1 MNNEE
6 KFNTMIYM
14 QNDFNTLIINYIK
27 ILKEYHETGSRDSA
41 FLKDAVDSI
50 LGIQAV
56 LEVYARDKEI
66 HPEYAIEKLSF
77 TKRYI
82 EGAIDYYKSVLE
94 QRKDKNGE
102 NK

>member
-6 KFNTMIYM
+6 MNTYISM
-14 QNDFNTLIINYIK
+14 QNDFHDLIENYLEI
-27 ILKEYHETGSRDSA
+27 IKEYHETGSRDSA

-56 LEVYARDKEI
+56 VEVYVRDKEI

-82 EGAIDYYKSVLE
+82 EGAIDYYESVLE
-94 QRKDKNGE
+94 QRKGKNENDK
-102 NK
+102 

>member
-6 KFNTMIYM
+6 MNTYISM

-50 LGIQAV
+50 LGIQAA
-56 LEVYARDKEI
+56 LEVYARDKKI
-66 HPEYAIEKLSF
+66 QPEYAIEKLSF

-82 EGAIDYYKSVLE
+82 EGAIDYYESVLE
-94 QRKDKNGE
+94 QRKVKNEE

>member
-1 MNNEE
+1 MSNEE
-6 KFNTMIYM
+6 MNTYISM
-14 QNDFNTLIINYIK
+14 QNDFHNLIENYLEVI
-27 ILKEYHETGSRDSA
+27 KEYHETGSRDSA

-56 LEVYARDKEI
+56 LEVYVEDKEI

-77 TKRYI
+77 TKNYI

>member
-1 MNNEE
+1 MSNED
-6 KFNTMIYM
+6 FNTYIYM
-14 QNDFNTLIINYIK
+14 QNDFHDLIVNYLEI
-27 ILKEYHETGSRDSA
+27 IKEYHETRSRDSA

-66 HPEYAIEKLSF
+66 QPEYAIEKLSF

>member
-1 MNNEE
+1 MSNEE
-6 KFNTMIYM
+6 MNTYISMR
-14 QNDFNTLIINYIK
+14 NDFHDLIVNYLEVI
-27 ILKEYHETGSRDSA
+27 KEYHETHSRDSA

-56 LEVYARDKEI
+56 LEVYVEDKEI

-94 QRKDKNGE
+94 QRKDKNG
-102 NK
+102 KDK